1 MQAEELLKQGDLAGA
16 LTALQDRVRKDP
28 SDAKLR
34 IFLFQLLSVMG
45 DWQRAIQQLKS
56 SGTLD
61 AAANTMAQMYREAI
75 ICEVYRDK
83 VFAGEKAPLIFGE
96 PEDWLAWMIEAVK
109 LQAGGNLSAA
119 EELRGKA
126 FDAAPASAGSVNGT
140 AFEWI
145 ADADP
150 RLGPVLELVVNGRY
164 FWAPFTAVHR
174 LEFEA
179 PSDLRDRVWTPAT
192 VTWANGGDAVALIPT
207 RYAGTTTKGNDAQKL
222 AHATDW
228 LAEGESVTE
237 GLGQRLLATDHDDYA
252 LMDIRELVIGDPPV
266 IEAPKLTGEDP
277 SDG

>member
-1 MQAEELLKQGDLAGA
+1 MTAEELLKQGDLAGA
-16 LTALQDRVRKDP
+16 LKALQDQVRKDP
-28 SDAKLR
+28 SNAKLR

-45 DWQRAIQQLKS
+45 EWTRAIQQLKS

-96 PEDWLAWMIEAVK
+96 PEEWLAWMIEAVK
-109 LQAGGNLSAA
+109 LQATGHLAAA
-119 EELRGKA
+119 EELRAKA
-126 FDAAPASAGSVNGT
+126 FEAAPAASGTLNGE
-140 AFEWI
+140 AFEWL

-174 LEFEA
+174 MEIEA

-192 VTWANGGDAVALIPT
+192 VTWSNGGDAVALIPT
-207 RYAGTTTKGNDAQKL
+207 RYAGTAVRGDDAQKL
-222 AHATDW
+222 SRATDW
-228 LAEGESVTE
+228 LAEGETVTE
-237 GLGQRLLATDHDDYA
+237 GLGQRLFATDQTDYA
-252 LMDIRELVIGDPPV
+252 LMDVREVVIGDTPIVENAAEVP
-266 IEAPKLTGEDP
+266 G
-277 SDG
+277 DG